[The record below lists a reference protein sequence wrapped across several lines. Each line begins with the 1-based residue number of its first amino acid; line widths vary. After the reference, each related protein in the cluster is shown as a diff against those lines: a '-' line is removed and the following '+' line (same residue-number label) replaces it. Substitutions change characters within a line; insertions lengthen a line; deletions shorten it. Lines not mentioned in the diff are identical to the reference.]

1 MRRRVRMAETVVGG
15 GLAKVVGREGAG
27 VDVGVGVSPLVAVVE
42 EVVSRPGGLVVSVE
56 SVVAVSEVGIFGARA
71 SSVDEHESSPGSYKS
86 VKDGRLRF
94 SI

>member
-42 EVVSRPGGLVVSVE
+42 SVALVVSVE